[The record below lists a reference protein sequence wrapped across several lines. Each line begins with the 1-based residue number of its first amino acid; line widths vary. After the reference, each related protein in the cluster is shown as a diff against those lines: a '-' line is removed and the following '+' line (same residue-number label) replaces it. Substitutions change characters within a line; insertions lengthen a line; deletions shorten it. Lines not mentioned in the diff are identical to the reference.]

1 MYLCPQCG
9 EDINQGTEICPH
21 CNLDLTL
28 PVEGTVPATPRSLRR
43 VLTIWGIIV
52 LSVAGALWGFLW
64 FVLPAQKGDPAQ
76 RAESGAIASLGDL
89 HTALSTFAAAQPD
102 HAYPASLESLGDRA
116 RADAQLAQSVGYQL
130 TYTPGDPGADG
141 VIRGYSLLARAGN
154 YGYRNFYLN
163 DGGTMRA
170 TKENRAANSHDPPM

>member
-1 MYLCPQCG
+1 MSALQCG
-9 EDINQGTEICPH
+9 FDAACGGSGAGGSTFAATSAD
-21 CNLDLTL
+21 DLGNYC
-28 PVEGTVPATPRSLRR
+28 VERGGSAV
-43 VLTIWGIIV
+43 GIFV
-52 LSVAGALWGFLW
+52 VCAAGGERAIQRG
-64 FVLPAQKGDPAQ
+64 

-102 HAYPASLESLGDRA
+102 HAYPTSLESLGDRA

-154 YGYRNFYLN
+154 YGYRNFYLD